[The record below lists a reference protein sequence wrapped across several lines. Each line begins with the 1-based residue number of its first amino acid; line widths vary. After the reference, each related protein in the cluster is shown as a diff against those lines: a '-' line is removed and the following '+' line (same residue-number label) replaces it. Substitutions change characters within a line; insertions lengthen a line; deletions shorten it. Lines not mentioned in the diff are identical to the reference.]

1 MVHPGGREGGR
12 GEAGQQARAR
22 VAAIK
27 AFRAIARPPSDRS
40 RRPRDARGGARAGKR
55 ARGEARVA
63 RGREMGGG
71 GRRGRGFGGGD
82 GGESPAVA
90 AVVGGILAQE
100 VLRSVTG
107 KGEPVRNSFFFGV
120 RNGQGTVEN
129 MGCPT

>member
-1 MVHPGGREGGR
+1 MKPGWLG
-12 GEAGQQARAR
+12 
-22 VAAIK
+22 
-27 AFRAIARPPSDRS
+27 
-40 RRPRDARGGARAGKR
+40 DARWAVEDVVAGASG
-55 ARGEARVA
+55 V
-63 RGREMGGG
+63 
-71 GRRGRGFGGGD
+71 GD
-82 GGESPAVA
+82 GGESPAGA